1 MTWPYVVRRLLT
13 GALVLLAITFATFLI
28 FDSIPADPTCFVV
41 QCSGRGQVK
50 PAERKAAH
58 HILGI
63 DRPLSVQYAKFVW
76 RIVRHASF
84 GTSWRGI
91 PIDST
96 LRDAFGETASIVG
109 GGVLVLLLL
118 AIPLGTLSAL
128 RAQTL
133 LDRSILAVSIV
144 GIALHPFIIGT
155 LLRRGLAETLSV
167 FPDGGYYPISGHVF
181 QHVCVGTQP
190 CKYVAVGSGP
200 VDWAYHL
207 VLPWLTF
214 ALFFLPLYTR
224 IVRARVRET
233 LGDPHVAVARA
244 KGASEVRVLRR
255 HVLRIALLPLTTMVG
270 LELGGALMASIY
282 IEHIYGFNGLGSL
295 TLNSLAGA
303 QVGFDRPLIVAIF
316 VVVAGA
322 IVILNLL
329 ADLLHAWLD
338 PRVRLVGADR

>member
-1 MTWPYVVRRLLT
+1 VTAAYVVRRLAT
-13 GALVLLAITFATFLI
+13 GILVLLAITLATFLV
-28 FDSIPADPTCFVV
+28 FDSIPVDPACFVV
-41 QCSGRGQVK
+41 QCGRRGQIK
-50 PAERKAAH
+50 PAERRAAH
-58 HILGI
+58 HVLGI

-76 RIVRHASF
+76 RMVRHASF
-84 GTSWRGI
+84 GTSWRGV

-96 LRDAFGETASIVG
+96 LGKALGETASIVA

-167 FPDGGYYPISGHVF
+167 FPDGGYYPLTGHVY
-181 QHVCVGTQP
+181 HEVCVGTQP
-190 CKYVAVGSGP
+190 CKNVAIGGGP

-207 VLPWLTF
+207 VLPWVTF

-224 IVRARVRET
+224 IIRARVRET

-244 KGASEVRVLRR
+244 KGASELRVLRR

-295 TLNSLAGA
+295 TLNSLAGG

-322 IVILNLL
+322 IVILNLV
-329 ADLLHAWLD
+329 ADLVHAWLD
-338 PRVRLVGADR
+338 PRVRLTAKA